1 MTEWTWD
8 FGDGLTSRERDPLHV
23 YMLPGRYEVK
33 HTAAGADQGS
43 DSFTLTIEV
52 KPLQQ
57 DQDFSFARRQKFW
70 PWVKDYPVD
79 KLTTEQLLAFRSF
92 LKEIEQPRRVF
103 DAGIELDRR
112 RAQLD
117 KAQLYAVALDLAEYY
132 REPLRNW
139 QAAEKYYLLALD
151 QCGKQDIERR
161 ADIRFKLADL
171 HFYYAG
177 DAAKAKAEL
186 AALKDDLPKSDARR
200 RRKAALRIGDIE
212 RDNGRLD
219 AARKIYLEAESD
231 PAFLPKEPRAV
242 ADGRFAQQTEA
253 ELRQG
258 DGDAALAQLDEWLWL
273 FPTKRLDGPPV
284 VLRLKAQLLRKDYAE
299 VRREAA
305 TYLKF
310 ATDVDCVPQVQVL
323 AGQACAAMGEK
334 DAARK
339 FFQGVIEKWP
349 ESPAVA
355 EAKKGLEQLK

>member
-1 MTEWTWD
+1 
-8 FGDGLTSRERDPLHV
+8 
-23 YMLPGRYEVK
+23 MLPGRYPVK
-33 HTAAGADQGS
+33 HTAVAGQGS
-43 DSFTLTIEV
+43 DSFSLTVEV
-52 KPLQQ
+52 NPIQQ

-70 PWVKDYPVD
+70 AWVKDYPVD

-92 LKEIEQPRRVF
+92 LKEIEQTRRAF
-103 DAGIELDRR
+103 DADIELDLR

-117 KAQLYAVALDLAEYY
+117 KAQLCSVALDLAEYY

-151 QCGKQDIERR
+151 QCGRQDVERR

-171 HFYYAG
+171 HFDYAG
-177 DAAKAKAEL
+177 DAAKAQAEL
-186 AALKDDLPKSDARR
+186 TALRDDLPKSDALR

-212 RDNGRLD
+212 RDSGRLD
-219 AARKIYLEAESD
+219 AARKVYLEAESD

-242 ADGRFAQQTEA
+242 ADGRFAQETEA

-284 VLRLKAQLLRKDYAE
+284 VLRLKAQWLRKDYGE

-305 TYLKF
+305 AYLKF

-323 AGQACAAMGEK
+323 AGQACAAMEDKG
-334 DAARK
+334 AARE